1 MMYLQLWARLI
12 RLSFEILV
20 QLETFSPCS
29 LRQYWAMALMEA
41 SVIW

>member
-1 MMYLQLWARLI
+1 MYLQLCARLI

-20 QLETFSPCS
+20 QFETFKPCS
-29 LRQYWAMALMEA
+29 LRQCSAMALIEA